1 MKKLL
6 TLLLIVCLALTA
18 VLSVACNYTETPVS
32 PNGTGET
39 SGNNETATV
48 EYTAA
53 EQSIIDA
60 VSYDFTDLKA
70 DTAIPEDAIIV
81 EASTSKVSLTGGNYV
96 LSGEY
101 TKGITITAEKDVHIY
116 LNGATITNSGK
127 KALTIEKGDTE
138 DEVSIII
145 TVVDGTVNEISNTES
160 KNAFDSGIPVFINGS
175 GTLNVSSSGNNAI
188 KVDSALKVV
197 DATINVV
204 NSAKNAIS
212 AYSFAAKDCTINV
225 LSAAKDGI
233 HSEMDDAI
241 TAWTIESGYVVLL
254 NVNYTCDVLGDGVQ
268 ADTFVYIDG
277 GTYDITTTA
286 SFVSYSE
293 WQNSPDEYDLE
304 TNDFKYAKSGDTF
317 SKQSSKTITS
327 STVKSL
333 YAMEQSA
340 KGIKVGEI
348 DYEIDGTEYTV
359 NSGNYYIIIA
369 SGTFN
374 INSDDDAIHA
384 NSGNITISGGT
395 FTIETLDDGI
405 CADILATISGG
416 NITVNKCFEGIEGGY
431 VEITGGTISL
441 TCTDDGI
448 NAASDDFNNEYIKIS
463 GGTIVVN
470 AEGDG
475 IDSNGTA
482 TISGGTVYVFGPT
495 AGGNSALDS
504 ESLVNI
510 TGGTVIAVSKE
521 AMDRISA
528 SVPYVSATNIS
539 VSSGATLSINGVASV
554 NVPKAY
560 SGATVIVCSENMTA
574 NTAYTLN
581 YGTKSVS
588 LTAKTG
594 SIGGMGGGMGG
605 NQGGF
610 GGGPKFR

>member
-1 MKKLL
+1 MKRLFKLL
-6 TLLLIVCLALTA
+6 SFMLIALIAILA
-18 VLSVACNYTETPVS
+18 VACSGNT
-32 PNGTGET
+32 NNNT
-39 SGNNETATV
+39 SGNTSTTGNTGSTKI
-48 EYTAA
+48 EYTAD
-53 EQSIIDA
+53 EQAIIDA
-60 VSYDFTDLKA
+60 VSYDFTALKD
-70 DTAIPEDAIIV
+70 DTAIPEDAAYV
-81 EASTSKVSLTGGNYV
+81 EASSSKVSLTGGNYV
-96 LSGEY
+96 FSGEY

-138 DEVSIII
+138 NDVSIII
-145 TVVDGTVNEISNTES
+145 TIVDGTVNDISNTES
-160 KNAFDSGIPVFINGS
+160 KNAFDSGIPVYINGS
-175 GTLNVSSSGNNAI
+175 GTLNVSSTGNNVI
-188 KVDSALKVV
+188 KVDGSLVIV
-197 DATINVV
+197 DATINVE

-212 AYSFAAKDCTINV
+212 AYSAMAKDCTITV
-225 LSAAKDGI
+225 LAAAKDGI
-233 HSEMDDAI
+233 HAEMDDDI
-241 TAWTIESGYVVLL
+241 TAWTENSGYVVLY
-254 NVNYTCDVLGDGVQ
+254 NVNYTANVLGDGVQ

-293 WQNSPDEYDLE
+293 WQGSVDEYDLE
-304 TNDFKYAKSGDTF
+304 TDDFKYAKSGNTF
-317 SKQSSKTITS
+317 NKKSSKTINSITG
-327 STVKSL
+327 L

-348 DYEIDGTEYTV
+348 DYEVDGTEYTV
-359 NSGNYYIIIA
+359 SDGNYYIIIQ

-384 NSGNITISGGT
+384 NGGNIAITGGT

-405 CADILATISGG
+405 TADLLVKIEGG

-431 VEITGGTISL
+431 VEITGGAISL

-463 GGTIVVN
+463 GGTITVN

-495 AGGNSALDS
+495 AGDNSALDS
-504 ESLVNI
+504 ESTVNI
-510 TGGTVIAVSKE
+510 TGGTVIAISRE
-521 AMDRISA
+521 AMDRITCNN
-528 SVPYVSATNIS
+528 PYITTSITISKDVAIS
-539 VSSGATLSINGVASV
+539 VGGVVSGI

-574 NTAYTLN
+574 NTAYTLTC
-581 YGTKSVS
+581 GTKSVN

-594 SIGGMGGGMGG
+594 SIGGMGGGG
-605 NQGGF
+605 QGGF
-610 GGGPKFR
+610 GGGPRFR

>member
-1 MKKLL
+1 MKRFLA
-6 TLLLIVCLALTA
+6 LLLILCLALTA

-32 PNGTGET
+32 TSDTGET
-39 SGNNETATV
+39 KI
-48 EYTAA
+48 EYTTA

-60 VSYDFTDLKA
+60 VSYDFTALKA
-70 DTAIPEDAIIV
+70 DTAIPEDATNV

-116 LNGATITNSGK
+116 LNGATITNEDK

-145 TVVDGTVNEISNTES
+145 TVVDGTTNEISNTES

-175 GTLNVSSSGNNAI
+175 GTLNVSSTGNNAI
-188 KVDSALKVV
+188 KVDNALKVV
-197 DATINVV
+197 DATVNVA

-212 AYSFAAKDCTINV
+212 AYSFAAKDCTINI
-225 LSAAKDGI
+225 AAAANDGI
-233 HSEMDDAI
+233 HAEMDDAI
-241 TAWTIESGYVVLL
+241 TAWTIESGYVVLF
-254 NVNYTCDVLGDGVQ
+254 NVNYTANVAGDGIQ

-293 WQNSPDEYDLE
+293 WAASPDEYDLE
-304 TNDFKYAKSGDTF
+304 TDDFKYAKSGDAF
-317 SKQSSKTITS
+317 NKKSSKTITS

-348 DYEIDGTEYTV
+348 DYDVDGTEYTV
-359 NSGNYYIIIA
+359 ENGNYYIIIA
-369 SGTFN
+369 NGTFN
-374 INSDDDAIHA
+374 INSDDDAVHA

-395 FTIETLDDGI
+395 FTIATLDDGI
-405 CADILATISGG
+405 CADLLARIEGG
-416 NITVNKCFEGIEGGY
+416 AITVNKCFEGIEGGY

-463 GGTIVVN
+463 GGTITVN
-470 AEGDG
+470 TEGDG
-475 IDSNGTA
+475 IDSNGSA

-504 ESLVNI
+504 ESSVNI

-521 AMDRISA
+521 AMDRIA
-528 SVPYVSATNIS
+528 ANVPFVSATNIS

-560 SGATVIVCSENMTA
+560 SNATVIVCSENMTA

-594 SIGGMGGGMGG
+594 STGGMGGGIGG
-605 NQGGF
+605 NQGG
-610 GGGPKFR
+610 PKFR

>member
-1 MKKLL
+1 MKRFLA
-6 TLLLIVCLALTA
+6 LLLIVCLALTA
-18 VLSVACNYTETPVS
+18 VLSIACNYTETPVS
-32 PNGTGET
+32 PTDTGET
-39 SGNNETATV
+39 KI
-48 EYTAA
+48 EYTTA
-53 EQSIIDA
+53 EQSVVDA
-60 VSYDFTDLKA
+60 AAYDFTALKA
-70 DTAIPEDAIIV
+70 DTAIPEDATNV
-81 EASTSKVSLTGGNYV
+81 EASSNKASLTGGNYV

-116 LNGATITNSGK
+116 LNGATITNAGK

-138 DEVSIII
+138 NDVSIII
-145 TVVDGTVNEISNTES
+145 TIVDGTVNEISNTES
-160 KNAFDSGIPVFINGS
+160 KNAFDSAIPVFINGS
-175 GTLNVSSSGNNAI
+175 GTLNVSSTGNNAI

-197 DATINVV
+197 DATINVA

-233 HSEMDDAI
+233 HAEMNDAV
-241 TAWTIESGYVVLL
+241 TAWTVDDGYVVLL
-254 NVNYTCDVLGDGVQ
+254 NVNYTANVQGDGVQ

-286 SFVSYSE
+286 SFVSYAE
-293 WQNSPDEYDLE
+293 WAANPDEYDLE
-304 TNDFKYAKSGDTF
+304 ADDFKYAKSGDAF
-317 SKQSSKTITS
+317 NKKSSKTITS

-348 DYEIDGTEYTV
+348 DYDVDGTEYTV
-359 NSGNYYIIIA
+359 ENGNYYIIIA

-395 FTIETLDDGI
+395 FTIATLDDGI
-405 CADILATISGG
+405 CADLLAKIEGG
-416 NITVNKCFEGIEGGY
+416 AITVNKCFEGIEGGY

-463 GGTIVVN
+463 GGTITVN
-470 AEGDG
+470 TEGDG
-475 IDSNGTA
+475 IDSNGSA

-495 AGGNSALDS
+495 SGGNSALDS
-504 ESLVNI
+504 ESTVNI
-510 TGGTVIAVSKE
+510 TGGTVVAVSKE
-521 AMDRISA
+521 AMDRITSN
-528 SVPYVSATNIS
+528 VPYVSATNVS
-539 VSSGATLSINGVASV
+539 VGSGTTLSINGVFGV
-554 NVPKAY
+554 ELPKAY
-560 SGATVIVCSENMTA
+560 SNATVIVCSENMTA
-574 NTAYTLN
+574 NTAYTLV
-581 YGTKSVS
+581 YGTKTIS

-594 SIGGMGGGMGG
+594 STGGMGGGMGG
-605 NQGGF
+605 F
-610 GGGPKFR
+610 GGGGKQNFR